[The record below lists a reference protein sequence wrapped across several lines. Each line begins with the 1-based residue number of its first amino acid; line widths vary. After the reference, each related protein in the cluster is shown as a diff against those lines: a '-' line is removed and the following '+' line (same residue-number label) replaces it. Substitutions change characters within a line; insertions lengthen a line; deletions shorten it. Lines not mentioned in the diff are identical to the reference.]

1 MSQDQPDIPEII
13 KTVKEFIDDMLGK
26 VDNADRYN
34 ALCASHLLGVAQ
46 RELEFGRQQYEEQLE
61 RLANFTG
68 EHGSLDTL
76 IGKLCKGIR
85 AGRYDDRWDETFELI
100 LQDVIARVK
109 VSRPDYLDD
118 MHRD

>member
-1 MSQDQPDIPEII
+1 MGQDQPDIPEII
-13 KTVKEFIDDMLGK
+13 KTVKEFIDDMLDK
-26 VDNADRYN
+26 VDKAERYN

-46 RELEFGRQQYEEQLE
+46 RELELGTQQCEEQRR

-76 IGKLCKGIR
+76 IEMLCKGIR
-85 AGRYDDRWDETFELI
+85 AGRYDDRWNEAFDLI
-100 LQDVIARVK
+100 LQDLIDRVK

-118 MHRD
+118 VHRD